1 MLNKVYIYVI
11 IGLLTV
17 LMGVGAIWQ
26 HNRYV
31 ALNEQFESL
40 VEANK
45 ALEEASKKAD
55 KAGTVKE
62 DTAVASTKAITR
74 NLQQTQQSLKDLT
87 MAVQKGSQNEKTLMA
102 TPLPADVVRVL
113 DAAYED
119 NDKTGT
125 NP

>member
-1 MLNKVYIYVI
+1 MLNKLYIYLI

-40 VEANK
+40 VEDNK
-45 ALEEASKKAD
+45 ALAEASKKAD
-55 KAGTVKE
+55 EAGTVR
-62 DTAVASTKAITR
+62 DDAAVATTRAITR
-74 NLQQTQQSLKDLT
+74 NLQQTQKSLKDLT
-87 MAVQKGSQNEKTLMA
+87 SAVQKGSQNEKTLMA
-102 TPLPADVVRVL
+102 TPLPADVVGVL

-119 NDKTGT
+119 NDKAGT

>member
-1 MLNKVYIYVI
+1 MFNKLYIYLV

-17 LMGVGAIWQ
+17 LMGLGAIWQ

-40 VEANK
+40 IEANK
-45 ALEEASKKAD
+45 ALAEASKKAEEVAVIKD
-55 KAGTVKE
+55 KTS
-62 DTAVASTKAITR
+62 TATTQAITK

-87 MAVQKGSQNEKTLMA
+87 SAVQKGSLNEKTLMA
-102 TPLPADVVRVL
+102 TPLPADVVGVL
-113 DAAYED
+113 DDAYED
-119 NDKTGT
+119 NHKTGT